1 MFLTISY
8 ISNASDKLA
17 SEDVEALMVD
27 TKTFNDENNIKGILI
42 YSDNTFF
49 QIIEGEYYQVLSLFE
64 RIKNDIR
71 HYGILK
77 ILERKCDQRRYDRF
91 KSHYVI
97 YNSNKANTELLK
109 FLEINNDH
117 MPDQKLH
124 DLIVYQSKVLLNI
137 K

>member
-8 ISNASDKLA
+8 ISNASDKLTV
-17 SEDVEALMVD
+17 EDVEALMVD
-27 TKTFNDENNIKGILI
+27 VKIFNDENNIKGILI

-49 QIIEGEYYQVLSLFE
+49 QIIEGEYHQILSLFE
-64 RIKNDIR
+64 RIKKDIR

-77 ILERKCDQRRYDRF
+77 ILERKCDQSRYDRF
-91 KSHYVI
+91 NGHYI
-97 YNSNKANTELLK
+97 TYNNNKANAELLR
-109 FLEINNDH
+109 FLEINSDH

-124 DLIVYQSKVLLNI
+124 NLIVYQFKVLLSI